1 MIVFRTP
8 KGWTCP
14 PEIDGKK
21 CEGYWRWHQ
30 VPMGDMDKP
39 EHIRILEQWMK
50 SYRPEELFDTRGR
63 LKGEIAE
70 LAPAG
75 HRRMSDNPHAN
86 GGLLMRDL
94 KMPDFRDYAVK
105 VTSPGATTAES
116 AREMGRFL
124 RDIMKLNLD
133 SKNFRLFSP
142 DENNSNRWQDVLE
155 VTDRCYMA
163 EIYPEDDKLSP
174 DGRVMEVLS
183 EHQCQGWLEG
193 LSAHRSAWFFFVLR
207 GVHSHHRFDV
217 QPARQVA
224 EDLQP
229 HPLAAAD
236 RFLQLLPELPR
247 VAAGSQRTE
256 PTRIPGSS
264 TTWSTRRPKSY
275 ACTYRRT
282 PTACSR

>member
-21 CEGYWRWHQ
+21 CEGYWRSHQ

-39 EHIRILEQWMK
+39 EHIRILESWMK
-50 SYRPEELFDTRGR
+50 SYRPEELFDKDGR
-63 LKGEIAE
+63 LMPELAE
-70 LAPAG
+70 LAPKG

-94 KMPDFRDYAVK
+94 KMPDFREYAVK
-105 VTSPGATTAES
+105 VPSPGAITAES
-116 AREMGRFL
+116 ARVMGTFL
-124 RDIMKLNLD
+124 RDVMKLNLE

-155 VTDRCYMA
+155 VTTRCYMA
-163 EIYPEDDKLSP
+163 DIYPEDDKLTP

-193 LSAHRSAWFFFVLR
+193 YLLDRPARIFLVLR
-207 GVHSHHRFDV
+207 GVHPHCRFDV

-224 EDLQP
+224 QDLQS
-229 HPLAAAD
+229 HSVAAAD
-236 RFLQLLPELPR
+236 RFLQLFPQLPCL
-247 VAAGSQRTE
+247 AAGS
-256 PTRIPGSS
+256 
-264 TTWSTRRPKSY
+264 
-275 ACTYRRT
+275 
-282 PTACSR
+282 